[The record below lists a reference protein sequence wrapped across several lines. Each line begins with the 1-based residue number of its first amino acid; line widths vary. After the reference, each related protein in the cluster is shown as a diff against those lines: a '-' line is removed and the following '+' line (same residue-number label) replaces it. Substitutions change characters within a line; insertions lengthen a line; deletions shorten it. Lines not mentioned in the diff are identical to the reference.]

1 MGLDRIWAGW
11 RSPYVTGIADSD
23 DEDGCLFCTLAASDD
38 EDALILERTE
48 STFTVLNA
56 FPYTSGHLMVAP
68 LRHEAELEG
77 LTAEEGAVI
86 FAALQRAVVALKEAS
101 RPHGLNLGVNL
112 GRVAGAGVPGHIH
125 WHALPRWDGD
135 TNFMTTVAEARVI
148 SEDLRSTWEKL
159 KKVWPRPGT
168 GSVSEPTGSAVSTE

>member
-1 MGLDRIWAGW
+1 
-11 RSPYVTGIADSD
+11 
-23 DEDGCLFCTLAASDD
+23 
-38 EDALILERTE
+38 
-48 STFTVLNA
+48 
-56 FPYTSGHLMVAP
+56 MVAP

-77 LTAEEGAVI
+77 LSEEEGTAI
-86 FAALQRAVVALKEAS
+86 FTALQRAVVALKEAS

-135 TNFMTTVAEARVI
+135 TNFMTSVAEARVI

-159 KKVWPRPGT
+159 KKAWPTPGPE
-168 GSVSEPTGSAVSTE
+168 SSPR